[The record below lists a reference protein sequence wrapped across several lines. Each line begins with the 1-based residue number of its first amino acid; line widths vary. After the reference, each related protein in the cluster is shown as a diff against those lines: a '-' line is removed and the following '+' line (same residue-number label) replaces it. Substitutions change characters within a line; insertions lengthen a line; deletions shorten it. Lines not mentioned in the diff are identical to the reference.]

1 MKKTITALTLISLS
15 IGVGMS
21 ADVNISAADL
31 TEGEYNYIAIP
42 QGENSTVVIDG
53 LKEDQSLASVKRL
66 YIGESL
72 TGGDYTYGNISISV
86 DNLKIT
92 ERLYSF
98 PFMDGAGTVS
108 MGDIVFNV
116 GSNVSSVQTYLGGQS
131 WYSGSKYIVNSIT
144 GTFNGNNSAHA
155 TAGVMTGA
163 GDSVSIN
170 NGVKFYMTDANAY
183 IRWMYVGGYNQNS
196 SVTNIKGGTWA
207 EISDGSI
214 GKNLT
219 GSIAGGVYNYNG
231 ASSRIEGGTHITITG
246 GSHGDVYGGDQV
258 DGGSSS
264 YIDNTHI
271 VMTGGSA
278 STIFGGSLL
287 YANSN
292 NISQIGDDGSASN
305 AIVIDFGGTASA
317 ARIVGGSYNDS
328 NADGTSKATINGNIE
343 INVNGGTVGD
353 IIAGGMGENV
363 FVNGNSTVNLSG
375 PAVVSGDIYG
385 CGVNGATL
393 SGQSTLNIGTSTE
406 GYVSDNA
413 LSVIAFD
420 KINVSANSN
429 AKISSITQDLSG
441 EVLGS
446 RTTIAKGGALEVT
459 GDITNNIVD
468 GTNTGS
474 FVGGLTGG
482 DAIVDGA
489 VKTTIDGENTSL
501 HFVYGGNGGNQQTV
515 LGMTRPIGESKVGS
529 VDLVVNNGKIDMI
542 VGSGAMYSDV
552 DSDVNITINGG
563 DVTDIYGSASGAK
576 IGGNVNIK
584 VENTS
589 VGSITAGGCGTYG
602 EPSVINGSTNIWL
615 GDGAVVRT
623 DIYGGGWGD
632 GASWPTVVKSGSN
645 ITLVG
650 NAAVNGVIYGGGM
663 DPTYDVVEGEKVL
676 NIGTSS
682 QAYTG
687 NGTVKAADLDKINVY
702 KDANITFDGIV
713 ATNDAK
719 MQICRGYAGDSTA
732 TITVKNAKYNNLTG
746 DYPTRAP
753 FDMAFI
759 NISDNSILNVESSEF
774 NGNDISA
781 STGAFI
787 NGSVWSGVANNSV
800 VNINSVSFADN
811 NITATKTADNSNTGI
826 QYGMIYGNTVNVDAS
841 EFTGNKISS
850 VSEVEGVGTSLYGG
864 LIGAKNLSITG
875 SKFVGNEAAQTSSG
889 ATGLNIYGGLLW
901 SSTGKTLTIKSSEF
915 SGNKSVAS
923 CGITGGVIFENGG
936 ITEISDTSFNG
947 NSAIAQGYKSRGGAV
962 ANYNGVMTLNN
973 VSFDGNYAETAS
985 STEFAQGGAL
995 YARNYSD
1002 GKSTTLN
1009 NVVFS
1014 NNSVKNGMGGAIF
1027 VEGSNITINATQNA
1041 IMSGNVAMDR
1051 EGNVSDANGGFLYLE
1066 NYNGTR
1072 PASAAFNIG
1081 QDATY
1086 IVGSGISGYDS
1097 IASGDSSAVITKDGL
1112 GSLTVN
1118 GSMDYFTGTLN
1129 VNEGVMNANSGL
1141 GASAISIASGAILE
1155 VRVNGQNAL
1164 SNSALTSAKY
1174 SNSGTLA
1181 ISAKAGLAAGDYTVS
1196 AGNITDYGNVAVFG
1210 GTLNGNIFTAADT
1223 NAISLDTAV
1232 EPIVVSDNGR
1242 VAVVTDD
1249 SVAKIEMAFNSQEAV
1264 VNKVETVT
1272 DDLLSVVNP
1281 EEVSIVEA
1289 YSFDVAMNEE
1299 DTVLLSFL
1307 VGDSSLTVEDFVIFH
1322 RGETGEWEQANDI
1335 YSLSYDGEYL
1345 SFIVSHF
1352 SDYGYAAI
1360 PEPATYALF
1369 FGIAALVMAMRR
1381 RRK

>member
-15 IGVGMS
+15 IGVGMT
-21 ADVNISAADL
+21 ADVNISATDL

-131 WYSGSKYIVNSIT
+131 WYSGSKYIANSIT

-292 NISQIGDDGSASN
+292 NISQIGDEGSSSN

-393 SGQSTLNIGTSTE
+393 SGQSTLNIGTS
-406 GYVSDNA
+406 
-413 LSVIAFD
+413 
-420 KINVSANSN
+420 
-429 AKISSITQDLSG
+429 
-441 EVLGS
+441 
-446 RTTIAKGGALEVT
+446 
-459 GDITNNIVD
+459 
-468 GTNTGS
+468 
-474 FVGGLTGG
+474 
-482 DAIVDGA
+482 
-489 VKTTIDGENTSL
+489 
-501 HFVYGGNGGNQQTV
+501 
-515 LGMTRPIGESKVGS
+515 
-529 VDLVVNNGKIDMI
+529 
-542 VGSGAMYSDV
+542 
-552 DSDVNITINGG
+552 
-563 DVTDIYGSASGAK
+563 
-576 IGGNVNIK
+576 
-584 VENTS
+584 
-589 VGSITAGGCGTYG
+589 
-602 EPSVINGSTNIWL
+602 
-615 GDGAVVRT
+615 
-623 DIYGGGWGD
+623 
-632 GASWPTVVKSGSN
+632 
-645 ITLVG
+645 
-650 NAAVNGVIYGGGM
+650 
-663 DPTYDVVEGEKVL
+663 
-676 NIGTSS
+676 S

-687 NGTVKAADLDKINVY
+687 NGTVKAADFDKINVY

-774 NGNDISA
+774 NVNDISA

-875 SKFVGNEAAQTSSG
+875 SKFAGNEAAQTSSG

-1072 PASAAFNIG
+1072 PASATFNIG
-1081 QDATY
+1081 QNATY

-1097 IASGDSSAVITKDGL
+1097 IASGDSSAVITKEGL

-1164 SNSALTSAKY
+1164 SNSALTSATY

-1335 YSLSYDGEYL
+1335 YSLAYDGEYL

-1360 PEPATYALF
+1360 PEPATYALL
-1369 FGIAALVMAMRR
+1369 FGIAALAIAVRR